1 MAIEEKTIQVG
12 NLQWFYGEDNPVN
25 ETDKP
30 PVLLLH
36 GLPSQSFTWT
46 AIMPD
51 LAAQGFRSIAP
62 DWIGYGRSAKPDKR
76 DFAYTPDAF
85 IDAFSALIEALEINR
100 FYLIVQGFLAS
111 AGIQYA
117 LRNPDKIER
126 LVVINTPISAEA
138 KLPWKM
144 QQLGLPFI
152 GDMMTQDPL
161 LIDRTLEGGSGYPI
175 SDEDLDVYRR
185 PFLKS
190 SDVGRSLMNTIRN
203 LQLQQSMA
211 EIESGWKNWTQPTLL
226 VWGLTDPWLSVEPAE
241 KLAASLENAQLVKLE
256 KAGHYPQEHWSE
268 KVGEALVTFLRR
280 KDVK

>member
-1 MAIEEKTIQVG
+1 VAIDEKIIQVG
-12 NLQWFYGEDNPVN
+12 NLEWFYREANPVN

-36 GLPSQSFTWT
+36 GLPSQSFTWS
-46 AIMPD
+46 AVMPD
-51 LAAQGFRSIAP
+51 LAAQGFRSVAP
-62 DWIGYGRSAKPDKR
+62 DWIGFGRSAKPDKR

-85 IDAFSALIEALEINR
+85 VGAFAGFVQALEINR

-111 AGIQYA
+111 VGIQYA
-117 LRNPDKIER
+117 LRNADKIER
-126 LVVINTPISAEA
+126 LAVINAPISTEA

-161 LIDRTLEGGSGYPI
+161 LVDRTLEGGSRYPI
-175 SDEDLDVYRR
+175 SDKDLDVYRR

-190 SDVGRSLMNTIRN
+190 SDAGRSLMNTVRN
-203 LQLQQSMA
+203 IQLPQSMA
-211 EIESGWKNWTQPTLL
+211 ELESGWKTWSNPTLF
-226 VWGLTDPWLSVEPAE
+226 VWGLTDPWLSIEPAQ
-241 KLAASLENAQLVKLE
+241 KLVGSLQNAELVKLE
-256 KAGHYPQEHWSE
+256 QAGHYPQEHWSE

-280 KDVK
+280 KEVN

>member
-1 MAIEEKTIQVG
+1 MSIDEKIVEVG
-12 NLQWFYGEDNPVN
+12 RLQWFYRETNPVN
-25 ETDKP
+25 KTDKP

-62 DWIGYGRSAKPDKR
+62 DWVGYGRSTKPDKR
-76 DFAYTPDAF
+76 DFSYTPDAF
-85 IDAFSALIEALEINR
+85 VDALTGFIQAIELDR
-100 FYLIVQGFLAS
+100 FYLVVQGFLAS

-117 LRNPDKIER
+117 LRNPAQIER
-126 LVVINTPISAEA
+126 LAVINTPVSADI

-161 LIDRTLEGGSGYPI
+161 LVDRTLEGGSRQTI
-175 SDEDLDVYRR
+175 SDKDLDVYRR

-190 SDVGRSLMNTIRN
+190 SDAGRSLMNTVRN
-203 LQLQQSMA
+203 IQLPQSMA
-211 EIESGWKNWTQPTLL
+211 EIESGWKAWTRPTLF
-226 VWGLTDPWLSVEPAE
+226 VWGLTDPWLSVEPAQ
-241 KLAASLENAQLVKLE
+241 KLVGSLQNAELVTLE
-256 KAGHYPQEHWSE
+256 QAGHYPQEHWSE
-268 KVGEALVTFLRR
+268 KVGEALITFLRR
-280 KDVK
+280 QEVK

>member
-1 MAIEEKTIQVG
+1 MLIDEKIVEVG
-12 NLQWFYGEDNPVN
+12 PLKWFYRETNPVN
-25 ETDKP
+25 ETGKP

-46 AIMPD
+46 VMMPD

-62 DWIGYGRSAKPDKR
+62 DWVGYGRSTKPDKR

-85 IDAFSALIEALEINR
+85 VDALAGFIQAIELERFSLV
-100 FYLIVQGFLAS
+100 VQGFLAS

-126 LVVINTPISAEA
+126 LAIINTPVSADI

-161 LIDRTLEGGSGYPI
+161 LVDRTLEGGSRQTI
-175 SDEDLDVYRR
+175 SDKDLDVYRR

-190 SDVGRSLMNTIRN
+190 SDAGRSLMNTVRN
-203 LQLQQSMA
+203 IQLPQSMA
-211 EIESGWKNWTQPTLL
+211 EIESGLKGWTRPTLF
-226 VWGLTDPWLSVEPAE
+226 VWGLTDPWLSVEPVQKLVGSLQNAE
-241 KLAASLENAQLVKLE
+241 LVTLEE
-256 KAGHYPQEHWSE
+256 AGHYPQEHWSE
-268 KVGEALVTFLRR
+268 KVGNAVITFLRR
-280 KDVK
+280 QEVK

>member
-1 MAIEEKTIQVG
+1 MSIDENKVKVG
-12 NLQWFYGEDNPVN
+12 ALEWFYRETNPVN
-25 ETDKP
+25 ESDKP

-62 DWIGYGRSAKPDKR
+62 DWVGCGRSAKPDKR

-85 IDAFSALIEALEINR
+85 VDALAGFIETLKLDRFSLV
-100 FYLIVQGFLAS
+100 VQGFLAS

-126 LVVINTPISAEA
+126 LAVINTPVSGNIR
-138 KLPWKM
+138 LPWKM

-152 GDMMTQDPL
+152 GDMITQDPL
-161 LIDRTLEGGSGYPI
+161 LVDRTLEGGCRQII
-175 SDEDLDVYRR
+175 SDKDLDVYRR

-190 SDVGRSLMNTIRN
+190 SDAGRSLMNTVRN
-203 LQLQQSMA
+203 IQLPQSIA
-211 EIESGWKNWTQPTLL
+211 EIESGLKGWTRPTLF
-226 VWGLTDPWLSVEPAE
+226 VWGLTDPWLSVEPA
-241 KLAASLENAQLVKLE
+241 KNIVASMKNAELVTLEE
-256 KAGHYPQEHWSE
+256 AGHYPQEHWSE
-268 KVGEALVTFLRR
+268 KVGEALITFLRR
-280 KDVK
+280 QEVK

>member
-1 MAIEEKTIQVG
+1 MLIDEKIVEVG
-12 NLQWFYGEDNPVN
+12 PLKWFYRETNPVN
-25 ETDKP
+25 ATEKP

-46 AIMPD
+46 VMMPD

-62 DWIGYGRSAKPDKR
+62 DWVGYGRSTKPDKR

-85 IDAFSALIEALEINR
+85 VDALAGFIQAIELDR
-100 FYLIVQGFLAS
+100 FYLVVQGFLAS

-126 LVVINTPISAEA
+126 LAIINTPVSADI

-161 LIDRTLEGGSGYPI
+161 LVDRTLEGGSRQTI
-175 SDEDLDVYRR
+175 SDKDLDVYRS

-190 SDVGRSLMNTIRN
+190 SDAGRSLMNTVRN
-203 LQLQQSMA
+203 IQLPQSMA
-211 EIESGWKNWTQPTLL
+211 EIESGLKGWTRPTLF
-226 VWGLTDPWLSVEPAE
+226 VWGLTDPWLSVEPVQKLVGSLQNAE
-241 KLAASLENAQLVKLE
+241 LVTLEQ
-256 KAGHYPQEHWSE
+256 AGHYPQEHWSE
-268 KVGEALVTFLRR
+268 KVGNSVITFLRR
-280 KDVK
+280 QEVK

>member
-1 MAIEEKTIQVG
+1 MLIDEKIVEVG
-12 NLQWFYGEDNPVN
+12 SLKWFYRETNPVN
-25 ETDKP
+25 ETGKP

-46 AIMPD
+46 VMMPD
-51 LAAQGFRSIAP
+51 LAAQGFRSVAP
-62 DWIGYGRSAKPDKR
+62 DWVGYGRSTKPDKR

-85 IDAFSALIEALEINR
+85 VDALAGFIQAIELDR
-100 FYLIVQGFLAS
+100 FYLVVQGFLAS

-126 LVVINTPISAEA
+126 LAVINTPVSADI

-161 LIDRTLEGGSGYPI
+161 LVDRTLEGGSRKTI
-175 SDEDLDVYRR
+175 SDKDLDVYRG

-190 SDVGRSLMNTIRN
+190 SDAGRSLMNTVRN
-203 LQLQQSMA
+203 IQLPQSMA
-211 EIESGWKNWTQPTLL
+211 EIESGLKGWTRPTLF
-226 VWGLTDPWLSVEPAE
+226 VWGLTDPWLSVEPVQ
-241 KLAASLENAQLVKLE
+241 KLVGSLENAELVTLE
-256 KAGHYPQEHWSE
+256 QAGHYPQEHWSE
-268 KVGEALVTFLRR
+268 KVGNAVITFLRR
-280 KDVK
+280 QEVK

>member
-1 MAIEEKTIQVG
+1 MSIDEKIVEVG
-12 NLQWFYGEDNPVN
+12 PLQWFYRETNPVN
-25 ETDKP
+25 KTDKP

-62 DWIGYGRSAKPDKR
+62 DWVGYGRSTKPDKR
-76 DFAYTPDAF
+76 DFSYTPDAF
-85 IDAFSALIEALEINR
+85 VDALTGFIQAIELDR
-100 FYLIVQGFLAS
+100 FYLVVQGFLAS

-117 LRNPDKIER
+117 LRHPEKIER
-126 LVVINTPISAEA
+126 LAVINTPVSADI

-161 LIDRTLEGGSGYPI
+161 LVDRTLEGGSRQTI
-175 SDEDLDVYRR
+175 SDKDLDVYRR

-190 SDVGRSLMNTIRN
+190 SDAGRSLMNTVRN
-203 LQLQQSMA
+203 IQLPQSMA
-211 EIESGWKNWTQPTLL
+211 EIESGLKAWTRPTLF
-226 VWGLTDPWLSVEPAE
+226 VWGLTDPWLSVEPAQ
-241 KLAASLENAQLVKLE
+241 KLVGSLQNAELVTLE
-256 KAGHYPQEHWSE
+256 QAGHYPQEHWSE
-268 KVGEALVTFLRR
+268 KVGDALITFLRR
-280 KDVK
+280 QEVK

>member
-1 MAIEEKTIQVG
+1 MLIDEKIVEVG
-12 NLQWFYGEDNPVN
+12 PLQWFYRETNPVN
-25 ETDKP
+25 ETEKP

-46 AIMPD
+46 VMMPD

-62 DWIGYGRSAKPDKR
+62 DWVGYGRSTKPDKR

-85 IDAFSALIEALEINR
+85 VDALAGFIQAIELDR
-100 FYLIVQGFLAS
+100 FYLVVQGFLAS

-126 LVVINTPISAEA
+126 LAVINTPVSADI

-161 LIDRTLEGGSGYPI
+161 LIDRTLEGGSRQTI
-175 SDEDLDVYRR
+175 SDKDLDVYRR

-190 SDVGRSLMNTIRN
+190 SDAGRSLMNTVRN
-203 LQLQQSMA
+203 IQLPQSMA
-211 EIESGWKNWTQPTLL
+211 EIESGLKGWTRPTLF
-226 VWGLTDPWLSVEPAE
+226 VWGLTDPWLSVEPVQKLVGSLQNAE
-241 KLAASLENAQLVKLE
+241 LVTLEQ
-256 KAGHYPQEHWSE
+256 AGHYPQEHWSE
-268 KVGEALVTFLRR
+268 KVGNSVITFLRR
-280 KDVK
+280 QEVK